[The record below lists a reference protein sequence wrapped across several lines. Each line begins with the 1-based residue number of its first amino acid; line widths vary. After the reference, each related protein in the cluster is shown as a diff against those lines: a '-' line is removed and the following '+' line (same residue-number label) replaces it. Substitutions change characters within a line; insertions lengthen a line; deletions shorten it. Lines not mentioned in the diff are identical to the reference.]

1 MTDDE
6 IVEGCEISKKFNVA
20 TACIKPY
27 CIPMVMELLSGSD
40 VGVCSVIAFP
50 HGNSTIAVK
59 VRETKEALLAGACR
73 DRYGCKYR
81 ESKRG
86 RMGLRI

>member
-1 MTDDE
+1 MTKGDTLIELSKMIDHYLLHPKITDDE

-27 CIPMVMELLSGSD
+27 CVPMVMELLSGSD

-59 VRETKEALLAGACR
+59 VR
-73 DRYGCKYR
+73 
-81 ESKRG
+81 
-86 RMGLRI
+86 

>member
-1 MTDDE
+1 MTDKD

-50 HGNSTIAVK
+50 HGNSTMAVK
-59 VRETKEALLAGACR
+59 VRETKEALFAGAAVI
-73 DRYGCKYR
+73 DMIVNNR

-86 RMGLRI
+86 RKGLRI